1 MPFPEGRGT
10 LRISP
15 GSQSGFTLIE
25 IALVVFLIGLFSA
38 LVIPMVTGIGDDKLA
53 TTSRR
58 LAGTIK
64 YLYNESALSG
74 LEYRLV
80 FNLDRQT
87 FGAKRLERDGELLE
101 VDGTGKLQNL
111 KGDVVFSE
119 MNVTGRGSFTRG
131 EVTLEILPV
140 GWIDE
145 TIIYLT
151 EDKREMTLR
160 IMPFTGS
167 TEVYEGHREF

>member
-1 MPFPEGRGT
+1 
-10 LRISP
+10 
-15 GSQSGFTLIE
+15 
-25 IALVVFLIGLFSA
+25 VVFLIGLFSA

-58 LAGTIK
+58 LAGTVK
-64 YLYNESALSG
+64 YLYNESALTG
-74 LEYRLV
+74 DKFRLI
-80 FNLDRQT
+80 FNLDRGT
-87 FGAKRLERDGELLE
+87 FGAKQETDGELHE
-101 VDGTGKLQNL
+101 VDGTGRLQTL
-111 KGDVVFSE
+111 KGDLRFSE
-119 MNVTGRGSFTRG
+119 MTVTGRGSFTSG
-131 EVTLEILPV
+131 EVTLEIESV

-145 TIIYLT
+145 AVIYLT

>member
-1 MPFPEGRGT
+1 MPSPEGRGIPR
-10 LRISP
+10 LSS
-15 GSQSGFTLIE
+15 GSQNGFTLIE

-53 TTSRR
+53 TMSRR

-64 YLYNESALSG
+64 YLYNESALTG
-74 LEYRLV
+74 LDYRLV

-87 FGAKRLERDGELLE
+87 FGAKRLERGELLE
-101 VDGTGKLQNL
+101 VEGTGKLQNL

-119 MNVTGRGSFTRG
+119 MNVTGRGSFTSG

-145 TIIYLT
+145 TVIYLT

-160 IMPFTGS
+160 IIPFTGS

>member
-1 MPFPEGRGT
+1 MPSPEGRGIPR
-10 LRISP
+10 LSS
-15 GSQSGFTLIE
+15 GSQNGFTLIE

-58 LAGTIK
+58 LAGTVK

-87 FGAKRLERDGELLE
+87 FGAKRLERGELLE
-101 VDGTGKLQNL
+101 VEGTGKLQNL

-119 MNVTGRGSFTRG
+119 MNVTGRGSFTSG

-145 TIIYLT
+145 TTIYLT

-160 IMPFTGS
+160 IIPFTGS